1 MRKALKETY
10 NWYNTGGKTFIERY
24 TNVGD
29 YVKNYFETNGTK
41 EVSGVYMILFN
52 EVPVAIGE
60 SSQMGVRF
68 MEHMK
73 NLEENGKELFGVNM
87 EEIKNGKITIK
98 IEILKTG
105 LLNEADR
112 IDAEISGINEY
123 QPIFQIKYDK
133 YYPKDKAQKQN
144 DRWLLR
150 QDIREDQY
158 IRRIYRRERLE
169 EFIDL

>member
-1 MRKALKETY
+1 
-10 NWYNTGGKTFIERY
+10 
-24 TNVGD
+24 
-29 YVKNYFETNGTK
+29 
-41 EVSGVYMILFN
+41 
-52 EVPVAIGE
+52 
-60 SSQMGVRF
+60 

-73 NLEENGKELFGVNM
+73 NLEENGKDFFGVNM
-87 EEIKNGKITIK
+87 EEIKNGKITVK

-112 IDAEISGINEY
+112 RDAEISGINEY

-169 EFIDL
+169 EFLDL